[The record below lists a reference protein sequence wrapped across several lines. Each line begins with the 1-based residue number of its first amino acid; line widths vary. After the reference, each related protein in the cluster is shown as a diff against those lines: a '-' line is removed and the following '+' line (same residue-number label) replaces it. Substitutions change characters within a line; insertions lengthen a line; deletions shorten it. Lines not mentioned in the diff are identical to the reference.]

1 MAYEAAAFVC
11 LDTRL
16 ADALSHMALS
26 AIIHFHAVP
35 GILFKPTD
43 VFAPDIAA
51 VEGNAILLVYRKMC

>member
-1 MAYEAAAFVC
+1 MADEAAAFVC

-16 ADALSHMALS
+16 ADALSHMALG

-35 GILFKPTD
+35 GILFKATD

-51 VEGNAILLVYRKMC
+51 V